1 MATSLADQLFKQLDG
16 APLQQISQQLGLDP
30 AQTASAVG
38 TALPLLLGKLGHNAA
53 QPQGAQS
60 LLGALQ
66 RDYAGADLGSMLGAV
81 LGGGNA
87 AGSTTGANGAAI
99 LGHIFGGS
107 QQTAETQLGQATGL
121 GGQQAGQLLKLL
133 APLVLAYLSKQF
145 LQQGQA
151 PAGAAA
157 ATDLGALL
165 GQETR
170 AAQQSGVGGLLG
182 SILDQDGDGQLG
194 IGDLLKVGGSLLGG
208 KR

>member
-1 MATSLADQLFKQLDG
+1 MTASLADQLLKQLDG

-30 AQTASAVG
+30 AKTASAVG

-81 LGGGNA
+81 LGGGGA
-87 AGSTTGANGAAI
+87 ASGANGAAI
-99 LGHIFGGS
+99 LGHIFGGG
-107 QQTAETQLGQATGL
+107 QQHAEAQLGQATGL
-121 GGQQAGQLLKLL
+121 GSQQAGQLLKLL

-145 LQQGQA
+145 LQQGKA
-151 PAGAAA
+151 PAGDAGAA
-157 ATDLGALL
+157 DLGAAL

-170 AAQQSGVGGLLG
+170 AAQQAGVGGLLG

-194 IGDLLKVGGSLLGG
+194 IGDLLKVGGSLLG
-208 KR
+208 KS